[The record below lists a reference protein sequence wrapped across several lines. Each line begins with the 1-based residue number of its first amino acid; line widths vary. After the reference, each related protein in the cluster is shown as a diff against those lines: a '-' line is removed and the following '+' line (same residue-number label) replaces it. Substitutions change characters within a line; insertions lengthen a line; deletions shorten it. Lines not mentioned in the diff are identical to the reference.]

1 MDRHSASG
9 WLCRCLNVDPDP
21 ATADELLG
29 LSSADWDRI
38 LALASEHK
46 VMPLLH
52 HRLKA
57 LGADHGIPPHVVQRL
72 REAYWDSAG
81 TNIRLY
87 HRLAK
92 VLAALQGGGILV
104 IALKGAHL
112 APIVYGNVALRPMT
126 DVDLLIGRRDLVRA
140 GERLLEM
147 GYAASIPS
155 WREAADA
162 ASQHLPPFTKPGA
175 PWIELHQTIVD
186 PIGPQRQVFAPF
198 QEIDVD
204 GLWERARPS
213 TMPDLQALTLSPEDL
228 LLHLCL
234 HIAFQD
240 RFRVGLK
247 ALYDIALTLQHYQT
261 DMDWEQLKLRAQ
273 AWKADRCVYLTLRL
287 ARELLGAAVP
297 GELLEAPAFD
307 GFDPRFVTWAKEQV
321 LGERS
326 VGLPNMRNLALLEG
340 ASVLRKV
347 SIALKTAFP
356 APEVMAALYP
366 VSPHSKRVYL
376 YYAVRFRDL
385 LRKYGR
391 TAWRMMRR
399 DRGVVA
405 AAARQNRLN
414 ALVDWMS
421 ASQRG

>member
-1 MDRHSASG
+1 MDHQTASRL
-9 WLCRCLNVDPDP
+9 LCRCLKVEPDP
-21 ATADELLG
+21 AVGSELLG

-38 LALASEHK
+38 LALASGHK

-57 LGADHGIPPHVVQRL
+57 LGADRSIPSDVVQRL
-72 REAYWDSAG
+72 REAYWASAG

-87 HRLAK
+87 HGLAN
-92 VLAALQGGGILV
+92 VLDALQDGGMPV
-104 IALKGAHL
+104 VALKGAHL
-112 APIVYGNVALRPMT
+112 APIVYGNVALRPMM
-126 DVDLLIGRRDLVRA
+126 DVDLLIRRQDLVRA
-140 GERLLEM
+140 GEGLLEM
-147 GYAASIPS
+147 GYAASRPS
-155 WREAADA
+155 WREVADA
-162 ASQHLPPFTKPGA
+162 ASQHLPAFTKPGG
-175 PWIELHQTIVD
+175 PWIELHRTIVD

-204 GLWERARPS
+204 GLWRRARPS
-213 TMPDLQALTLSPEDL
+213 TARDLRALTLCPEDL

-240 RFRVGLK
+240 RFRVDLK
-247 ALYDIALTLQHYQT
+247 ALYDIALAIQHYRAE
-261 DMDWEQLKLRAQ
+261 MDWEQLDLRAQ

-297 GELLEAPAFD
+297 GEMLEAPAFD
-307 GFDPRFVTWAKEQV
+307 GFDPRFVTWAEEQV

-326 VGLPNMRNLALLEG
+326 VGSPDMRNLALLEG
-340 ASVLRKV
+340 ASALRKV
-347 SIALKTAFP
+347 SITLRTAFP

-366 VSPHSKRVYL
+366 VSPQSKRVYL
-376 YYAVRFRDL
+376 YYPVRFRDL
-385 LRKYGR
+385 VRKYGR
-391 TAWRMMRR
+391 TAWRMMRG
-399 DRGVVA
+399 DRGMVA

-421 ASQRG
+421 ASQSG

>member
-1 MDRHSASG
+1 MDHQTASE
-9 WLCRCLNVDPDP
+9 WLCRCLKVDPDP
-21 ATADELLG
+21 ATASELLV

-38 LALASEHK
+38 LALAAEHK

-57 LGADHGIPPHVVQRL
+57 LDRADGFPPEVVQRL
-72 REAYWDSAG
+72 RESYWDSAG

-87 HRLAK
+87 HGLAQ
-92 VLAALQGGGILV
+92 VLAALQDAGILTV
-104 IALKGAHL
+104 VLKGAHL

-126 DVDLLIGRRDLVRA
+126 DVDLLIRRQDLVRA
-140 GERLLEM
+140 GERLLDM
-147 GYAASIPS
+147 GYAASTPS

-175 PWIELHQTIVD
+175 PWIELHRTIVD

-204 GLWERARPS
+204 GLWKRARPS
-213 TMPDLQALTLSPEDL
+213 TTPDLEALTLSPEDL

-240 RFRVGLK
+240 RFRVGLR
-247 ALYDIALTLQHYQT
+247 ALYDVALAIRHYQT
-261 DMDWEQLKLRAQ
+261 DMDWEQLELRAR

-297 GELLEAPAFD
+297 CELLDAPAFD

-326 VGLPNMRNLALLEG
+326 AGLPDMRNLALLEG
-340 ASVLRKV
+340 ASVLRKA
-347 SIALKTAFP
+347 SIAFKTAFP

-376 YYAVRFRDL
+376 YYPARFRDL

-399 DRGVVA
+399 DRGVVTA
-405 AAARQNRLN
+405 AAQQNRLN
-414 ALVDWMS
+414 ALVEWMS
-421 ASQRG
+421 GSQPG